1 MVYGILVSPP
11 GIKPG
16 PLAMSVWS
24 PNHWTARE
32 FPKILLNK
40 QKCTWLTDM
49 SHMYMC
55 TFGLNIL
62 KLCILLVWKKTS
74 GRCYSEFLLGFPFT
88 LETITIFQD
97 LLLMGRYLSRLS
109 STSPSSLHRRVHLF
123 TEAFTNL
130 ILMSHGGRGLTGNQ
144 DKQKSVIQA
153 PQLEIAL

>member
-1 MVYGILVSPP
+1 MVYRIFVSPP

-16 PLAMSVWS
+16 PLAVSVRS

-32 FPKILLNK
+32 FPNILLNK
-40 QKCTWLTDM
+40 QKCKWLTDTF
-49 SHMYMC
+49 HMYMC
-55 TFGLNIL
+55 TLGVNIL
-62 KLCILLVWKKTS
+62 NLCILLVWKKTS
-74 GRCYSEFLLGFPFT
+74 GQSYQEFLPGFPFT

-130 ILMSHGGRGLTGNQ
+130 ILTSHGGRGLTGNQ

-153 PQLEIAL
+153 PWLEIVL